1 MGFLSR
7 KLKPAAITAPPPPAQ
22 SPFLLTLQTAL
33 RALQLTAAVAVLAI
47 YSYTLGALSNR
58 GLETSDDVRAV
69 EGIVGVTVA
78 YAIAC
83 IVFLRLFAT
92 PRPFPAFVLMFLDVT
107 FAAAWI
113 YVAVANRGGASCSGE
128 VETPFGRGKVEDEVV
143 GKNDGFMAL
152 PKFGDACRLLTAS
165 LAIAVFSM

>member
-7 KLKPAAITAPPPPAQ
+7 KSKPAAITDPLPPAQ
-22 SPFLLTLQTAL
+22 SPFLRTLQTGL

-47 YSYTLGALSNR
+47 YSYTLGALANR
-58 GLETSDDVRAV
+58 GLKTPVNVRAV

-83 IVFLRLFAT
+83 TVLLRLFAT
-92 PRPFPAFVLMFLDVT
+92 RTFSAFVLIFFDVT

-113 YVAVANRGGASCSGE
+113 YVAVANGGGASCSGE
-128 VETPFGRGKVEDEVV
+128 VETHFGKGKVEDDVKGES
-143 GKNDGFMAL
+143 DGFMAL

-165 LAIAVFSM
+165 LAISILSM